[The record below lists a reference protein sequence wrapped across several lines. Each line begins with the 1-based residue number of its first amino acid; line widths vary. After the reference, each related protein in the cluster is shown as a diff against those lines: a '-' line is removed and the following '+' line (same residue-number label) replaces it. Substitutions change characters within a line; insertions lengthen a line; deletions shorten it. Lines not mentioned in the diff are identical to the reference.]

1 MMKHTTLLLYRN
13 AFERERVLFRLSKHP
28 SLAIE
33 CCSLSD
39 AWQAKTGA
47 SLLIC
52 YCRDLLFA
60 CQLRQQA
67 HARNLLLFT
76 PPELGTPFHALDD
89 VHCRTLNLACPDEQL
104 GEALQ
109 ALCSEPMDVRECA
122 AYLTRRERQILN
134 LYLSG
139 KDTKEV
145 AENLGIQSSTV
156 IAHKKHLFLK
166 SGAHSVSQLLVWAML
181 KVPR

>member
-1 MMKHTTLLLYRN
+1 MKHTTLLLYRN
-13 AFERERVLFRLSKHP
+13 AFERERVLSRLSGHP
-28 SLAIE
+28 SLAID
-33 CCSLSD
+33 CCPLSES
-39 AWQAKTGA
+39 WQTRAEPE
-47 SLLIC
+47 LLIC

-67 HARNLLLFT
+67 CERNLLLFT
-76 PPELGTPFHALDD
+76 PPELGTTFDALEDT
-89 VHCRTLNLACPDEQL
+89 HCRTLNLACPEAVL

-109 ALCSEPMDVRECA
+109 ALCRQPSSASESA

-139 KDTKEV
+139 KDTREV
-145 AENLGIQSSTV
+145 AEQLGIQSSTV

>member
-1 MMKHTTLLLYRN
+1 
-13 AFERERVLFRLSKHP
+13 
-28 SLAIE
+28 
-33 CCSLSD
+33 
-39 AWQAKTGA
+39 
-47 SLLIC
+47 
-52 YCRDLLFA
+52 
-60 CQLRQQA
+60 
-67 HARNLLLFT
+67 
-76 PPELGTPFHALDD
+76 
-89 VHCRTLNLACPDEQL
+89 
-104 GEALQ
+104 
-109 ALCSEPMDVRECA
+109 MDVRECA

-145 AENLGIQSSTV
+145 AENLGIQNSTV